1 MFNFKVMAK
10 INFNLKETKEGKPT
24 PVVIVI
30 RWNNKILKYSSGE
43 TIDPI
48 FWNYEDQQ
56 ANTSKP
62 KEGAKNSKGKKFI
75 EHPEFNRKLDN
86 YKTDINNLFRSFEN
100 GNNRVPEPNEFRE
113 LLNLE
118 FQRTAKQEPDS
129 LISFAQKFK
138 DEAKYKVNEKTG
150 NTYAAKTLT
159 SYKQVRDLLI
169 EFSKTKKR
177 QVDFKDIDFEFY
189 TDFVKFMTIEKNY
202 SVNSIG
208 KHIKT
213 LKTILNEATE
223 RGINENVKF
232 KSKKFKVVK
241 QPTDSIY
248 LTIDELKEIEK
259 IDFSNKPKFDKV
271 RDLFLVGCYT
281 GLRFS
286 DFSNI
291 KDHNIKGDIIEI
303 ETKKTGVKVAVPVHP
318 VVRSIL
324 TKYKGEVPKSLSN
337 QKMNDYI
344 KLVCKEVK
352 SLQKIQPKKE
362 NKGGLTYS
370 TNYQKFD
377 LVTTHTARRSFAS
390 NNFLSGVPAQ
400 VLMKITGH
408 KTEAAFL
415 GYIKI
420 SPPENAEILKL
431 HWEKLSNLKVS

>member
-1 MFNFKVMAK
+1 MAK

-48 FWNYEDQQ
+48 FWNYEDQH
-56 ANTSKP
+56 ANTAKP
-62 KEGAKNSKGKKFI
+62 QKGAKNINGKRFI

-86 YKTDINNLFRSFEN
+86 FKTDINNLFRSFEN
-100 GNNRVPEPNEFRE
+100 DNNRSPEVSEFRE
-113 LLNLE
+113 LLNIE

-150 NTYAAKTLT
+150 KTYAAKTLT

-169 EFSKTKKR
+169 EYSKTKKR

-189 TDFVKFMTIEKNY
+189 SDFVKFMTIEKNY

-223 RGINENVKF
+223 RGINENIKF
-232 KSKKFKVVK
+232 KSKKFRVLK
-241 QPTDSIY
+241 QVTDSIY
-248 LTIDELKEIEK
+248 LTLDELKEIEK
-259 IDFSNKPKFDKV
+259 VDFSNNPKFDRV

-291 KDHNIKGDIIEI
+291 KDHNINGDIIEI
-303 ETKKTGVKVAVPVHP
+303 ETKKTGAKVAVPVHP
-318 VVRSIL
+318 VVKNIL
-324 TKYKGEVPKSLSN
+324 SKYKGEVPKSLSN

-431 HWEKLSNLKVS
+431 HWAKLSNLKVS